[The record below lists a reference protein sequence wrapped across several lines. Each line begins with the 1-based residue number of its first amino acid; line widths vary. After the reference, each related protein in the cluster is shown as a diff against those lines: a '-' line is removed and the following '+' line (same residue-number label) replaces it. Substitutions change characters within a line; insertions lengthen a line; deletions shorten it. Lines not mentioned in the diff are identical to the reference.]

1 MHYLK
6 KLRII
11 LQSKIFLSIIII
23 FTIIFVFIAN
33 YSNYHS
39 SQYSEM
45 DNIIEGIITSIN
57 IDGNKVNIILN
68 GKEKVSSMETFRIK
82 H

>member
-1 MHYLK
+1 MK

-68 GKEKVSSMETFRIK
+68 GKEKVIVNY
-82 H
+82 